1 MEQKKMSALLLSVLL
16 ILPAAGC
23 AGTRLGSTG
32 GSSSES
38 RETVILYGNTDAD
51 DLRILKE
58 RLAHNLGAGA
68 YELEEKGTALVLSLS
83 TTDLHNCS
91 VGSYLEYY
99 LTEPQDYSLVYQPES
114 DSSFLYHTL
123 ATPEEIQGFE
133 LEIMKETPEVAAEA
147 TEKETPG
154 VAAEETEEETF
165 GAVADGAEDIP
176 VLSFGEETVGTV
188 RVTFPA
194 DISAK
199 IREHL
204 DAGDLVAMMK
214 NRTYDGYETNQFTHE
229 GWELHVD
236 SQEENT
242 FVSSYSTQDVV
253 YGHEEALKYILTTE
267 RLKRPYNYIV
277 TDEITWQS
285 TAGEDSWGEY
295 QKTPEELAEDSC
307 LLVIS
312 LSGYG
317 ARPTRGEIAEAEMFL
332 RRRLDLLQSPYAMG
346 TTEGGDICVQIT
358 PEHLNDGIIDALLS
372 DDAVTIGSSYA
383 PVVPTNVTY
392 RRNPADSSL
401 EVLLDGT
408 TIQTLRTSLGNGSAK
423 ETLYLMF
430 GALPVA
436 KTEVT
441 LPFAETSLVF
451 RDYCFAGEDQISG
464 EMDWFGGFAEELC
477 RDPGLPV
484 SLSLEYSCF
493 GEDRYN
499 DTSSCGLS
507 APYPCATEAFEAAA
521 KKVCPEA
528 EVEMMINYP
537 EIRVYMNLPDD
548 EQLVENIFAKG
559 REMYEALPFEDS
571 WFRQLNIYPY
581 HWEGE
586 ERAVLI
592 FEKEP
597 AEEDDAG
604 KISFYGILCNG
615 RIEKHREEL
624 EEAITADRWYS
635 TFPPGTYNGALWWK

>member
-23 AGTRLGSTG
+23 AGTRLGSTR

-99 LTEPQDYSLVYQPES
+99 LTEPQDYSLVYRSES
-114 DSSFLYHTL
+114 ETSFLYHTL
-123 ATPEEIQGFE
+123 ATPEEIQGFD
-133 LEIMKETPEVAAEA
+133 LEI
-147 TEKETPG
+147 TEEPSGT
-154 VAAEETEEETF
+154 AAEEPQ
-165 GAVADGAEDIP
+165 EDIP

-188 RVTFPA
+188 RVSFPA

-204 DAGDLVAMMK
+204 DAGDMVAMMK

-267 RLKRPYNYIV
+267 RLKQPYNYIV
-277 TDEITWQS
+277 TDEISWPS

-295 QKTPEELAEDSC
+295 QKGPEELTEDSC
-307 LLVIS
+307 LLVIG

-317 ARPTRGEIAEAEMFL
+317 ARPTKGEIAEAEMFL
-332 RRRLDLLQSPYAMG
+332 RRRLDLLQSSYAMG
-346 TTEGGDICVQIT
+346 TTEGGEICVRIV
-358 PEHLNDGIIDALLS
+358 PDHLNDGIIDALLS
-372 DDAVTIGSSYA
+372 DDEVRIGSSYA
-383 PVVPTNVTY
+383 SVVPSNVTY
-392 RRNPADSSL
+392 RSNPADSSL
-401 EVLLDGT
+401 EVMLDGS
-408 TIQTLRTSLGNGSAK
+408 TIQTLRTSLGSSSAK
-423 ETLYLMF
+423 ETLYLMV
-430 GALPVA
+430 GDLPLA

-441 LPFAETSLVF
+441 LPFSEASLVF
-451 RDYCFAGEDQISG
+451 RDYCFAGEDQIPG
-464 EMDWFGGFAEELC
+464 EMEWFGGFAEELC
-477 RDPGLPV
+477 RNPDLPV
-484 SLSLEYSCF
+484 LLSLRYSCI

-499 DTSSCGLS
+499 DAEGYGLS
-507 APYPCATEAFEAAA
+507 APYVCATEEFEAAA

-528 EVEMMINYP
+528 EVEMAGYAG
-537 EIRVYMNLPDD
+537 IRVYMNLPDD
-548 EQLVENIFAKG
+548 DQLVENIFIKG
-559 REMYEALPFEDS
+559 RELYEALPFERS
-571 WFRQLNIYPY
+571 WFRQMSIYPY

-592 FEKEP
+592 FKKES
-597 AEEDDAG
+597 AEEDDAC
-604 KISFYGILCNG
+604 KISFYGIMCNG

-624 EEAITADRWYS
+624 EEAIAGDRWYS
-635 TFPPGTYNGALWWK
+635 SFPPGTYDGVLWWR